1 MDIDDL
7 ANQVAG
13 EIKAEF
19 FLTDWSYWN
28 YNLTLIHVAGNLY
41 KGTIEM
47 SWALES
53 YSAGVEVVYDGN
65 NYQWEVFDGLP
76 DPEAPPPVDDY
87 EVPPDPDI
95 VEPLPFDDCE
105 VTPDSDVAEF
115 RVTCKN
121 CDGSET
127 TNTVVCQ
134 ECHYTAENQCWP
146 LDCKCP
152 NCGKLQDGY
161 HCGWCLEL
169 TPFDEMPDYLA
180 QVSPSV
186 EVTEPSEDV
195 ETSTVEIKRLP
206 IMPLLVIIFIC
217 AAAWFFSDLLAW
229 FKRESDGVTQRITEE
244 YQEVVRRASELVEN
258 EQVALAWFKRESD
271 EVTQRITEEYQEVV
285 RRASEL
291 VENEQVAKQTFR
303 ALPDQPGL
311 SAPIVEQADYIVQS
325 SAYWCGQLA
334 QTLQS
339 NSTSRVNDLLE
350 ELLVYLSA
358 HRSTLDLCY
367 AKIQA
372 SEATISE
379 RLEGSPEVQRK
390 RMAAIDSVKR
400 ELEAVETYLAKCDIL
415 WDEISVSLS
424 GSVTPIDNERIR
436 DWVSELQN
444 RIEAASTMLQ

>member
-13 EIKAEF
+13 EIEAEF

-28 YNLTLIHVAGNLY
+28 YDLTLIHVAGNLY

-95 VEPLPFDDCE
+95 VEPPPFDDCE
-105 VTPDSDVAEF
+105 VPPDSNVVEPSDGF
-115 RVTCKN
+115 QVTCVHCNDCYDNGN
-121 CDGSET
+121 C
-127 TNTVVCQ
+127 VVCPH
-134 ECHYTAENQCWP
+134 CYYTASDSYWP
-146 LDCKCP
+146 FDCRCP
-152 NCGKLQDGY
+152 DCGKRLDG
-161 HCGWCLEL
+161 HNCASCLEF
-169 TPFDEMPDYLA
+169 TPFNQMPDYLA

-217 AAAWFFSDLLAW
+217 AATVWFFSDKLEWLKQEIAEGTEQVS
-229 FKRESDGVTQRITEE
+229 ESF
-244 YQEVVRRASELVEN
+244 QEIA
-258 EQVALAWFKRESD
+258 EQVAPEILQRV
-271 EVTQRITEEYQEVV
+271 EVERK
-285 RRASEL
+285 A
-291 VENEQVAKQTFR
+291 QVAKRTFR
-303 ALPDQPGL
+303 TLPVRPEL
-311 SAPIVEQADYIVQS
+311 SASIAEQADYIVES
-325 SAYWCGQLA
+325 CAYWCGQLA
-334 QTLQS
+334 QALESDSATIARAL
-339 NSTSRVNDLLE
+339 TEDLPI
-350 ELLVYLSA
+350 YLSA

-367 AKIQA
+367 AKIIA
-372 SEATISE
+372 SEATIAE
-379 RLEGSPEVQRK
+379 RLNDSPGVQRK

-415 WDEISVSLS
+415 WDEVSASLS
-424 GSVTPIDNERIR
+424 GSQSSSSNERTR
-436 DWVSELQN
+436 DWVSQLHNLMEG
-444 RIEAASTMLQ
+444 ASTMLQ

>member
-229 FKRESDGVTQRITEE
+229 FKRESDGVTQRIP
-244 YQEVVRRASELVEN
+244 
-258 EQVALAWFKRESD
+258 
-271 EVTQRITEEYQEVV
+271 EEYQEVV

-303 ALPDQPGL
+303 ALPDQPEL
-311 SAPIVEQADYIVQS
+311 SAPIVEQADYIVES
-325 SAYWCGQLA
+325 TAYWCGQLA
-334 QTLQS
+334 QALER
-339 NSTSRVNDLLE
+339 NSAARARALTEDLP
-350 ELLVYLSA
+350 VYLSA
-358 HRSTLDLCY
+358 HRSTLDLCH
-367 AKIQA
+367 AKIVA
-372 SEATISE
+372 SEATIAE